1 MFRRFWVPVFA
12 AALALFLMGRGA
24 APTTVYA
31 ASKQEQMLQE
41 LQRDVA
47 QLQDTVKG
55 LQRSQDEK
63 FAALQ
68 VLVQQSVNVANDA
81 NKSVAVIQ
89 SSLQQTLRDQEG
101 KVVAPVVGLSTH
113 MDSMS
118 NDFRGLQN
126 SVSDLTAL
134 INKMQTQLSDIRDT
148 LKVMQAPPPAP
159 PPPAGTATDAGA
171 GAAAASAPALPAS
184 DLYTNAEKD
193 RSAGH
198 LELALQDYAEYL
210 KYYGNTSLAPD
221 AQFYI
226 GYIHFNQGNY
236 ETAVQD
242 FDEVLEKGPTDNR
255 RVPQAFYYKGMS
267 LLNMSQ
273 KTKAAEEFKQL
284 YSQYPDHELAKKACT
299 ELQGMGL
306 RCTAPGKAAA
316 KAPAKRTVKK

>member
-1 MFRRFWVPVFA
+1 MFRRLWVPVLA
-12 AALALFLMGRGA
+12 AAVALFFAGRYV

-31 ASKQEQMLQE
+31 AANKDMQE

-47 QLQDTVKG
+47 QLQDMVKS

-68 VLVQQSVNVANDA
+68 VLVQQSVNMANDA

-89 SSLQQTLRDQEG
+89 SSLQQSLHDQEG
-101 KVVAPVVGLSTH
+101 KVVAPVVQLGGR

-148 LKVMQAPPPAP
+148 LKVMQTPPPPP

-171 GAAAASAPALPAS
+171 GAAAVSAPALPAS

-198 LELALQDYAEYL
+198 FDLALKEYADYL
-210 KYYGNTSLAPD
+210 KDYGNTSLAPD

-226 GYIHFNQGNY
+226 GLIHYNQGNY
-236 ETAVQD
+236 AMSEQD
-242 FDEVLEKGPTDNR
+242 FDTVLEKYPTDNR
-255 RVPQAFYYKGMS
+255 RYPQAFYYKGMS
-267 LLNMSQ
+267 LLQMDH
-273 KTKAAEEFKQL
+273 KTDAGKEFQQL
-284 YSQYPDHELAKKACT
+284 IAQFPTHDLSKLACT
-299 ELQGMGL
+299 ELQHMGL
-306 RCTAPGKAAA
+306 RCAAPT
-316 KAPAKRTVKK
+316 KAPAKRVVKK